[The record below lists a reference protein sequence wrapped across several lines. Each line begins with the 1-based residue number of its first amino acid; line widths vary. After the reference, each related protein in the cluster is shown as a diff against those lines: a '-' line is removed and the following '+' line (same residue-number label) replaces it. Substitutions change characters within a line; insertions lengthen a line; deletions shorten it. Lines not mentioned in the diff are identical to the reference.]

1 MFLLWNF
8 LLCCI
13 CDIIHVVQ
21 RKIRENGQERTG
33 WMRERI
39 KEIFSY
45 NDMIGSLVKRE
56 LRGKYKG
63 SVLGFLWTFINPLCQ
78 IIVYTIVFSVILK
91 SNLDQFYLYVITGMI
106 PWLFFDMSLRLGS
119 GSIRYQGEM
128 IKKIYFPR
136 EVLPIACVT
145 AQFINM
151 LFCFAIVFL
160 VLLVSGRG
168 FALRALFC
176 LPLVMAV
183 EYALTLGLTLI
194 VSSVT
199 VFFKDMEHIITV
211 MLMAWIYLTPILY
224 SLELVPGPLRLIFKL
239 NPMTAVI
246 EGYHNILYWQKPP
259 YFKLTLYG
267 LLSAAAALGVG
278 ELIFSRLDDNFAE
291 EL

>member
-1 MFLLWNF
+1 MEGTCQMREGN
-8 LLCCI
+8 
-13 CDIIHVVQ
+13 
-21 RKIRENGQERTG
+21 KIRRMKMTPHT
-33 WMRERI
+33 MMSRI
-39 KEIFSY
+39 REIFSY
-45 NDMIGSLVKRE
+45 SDMIGSLVQRE

-63 SVLGFLWTFINPLCQ
+63 SLLGFLWTFINPLCQ
-78 IIVYTIVFSVILK
+78 IVVYTIVFSVILH
-91 SNLDQFYLYVITGMI
+91 SDLEQFYLYVITGMI
-106 PWLFFDMSLRLGS
+106 PWLFFDMALRLGS

-128 IKKIYFPR
+128 VKKIYFPR

-151 LFCFAIVFL
+151 LFCFVIVFL

-168 FALRALFC
+168 FSAKALFC
-176 LPLVMAV
+176 LPLIMIM
-183 EYALTLGLTLI
+183 EYVLTLGLTLI

-211 MLMAWIYLTPILY
+211 LLMAWIYLTPVLY
-224 SLELVPGPLRLIFKL
+224 SLEMVPAGLRRFFKL

-246 EGYHNILYWQKPP
+246 EGYHNILYWQKAP

-267 LLSAAAALGVG
+267 LVFALGVLMVG
-278 ELIFSRLDDNFAE
+278 ELIFARLDDNFAE